1 MISKSPI
8 RPYLCVKQIKKKHMK
23 RLISLLCLGFI
34 LVASLQ
40 VNAQVGI
47 NKDNSTPDSS
57 AILDL
62 KSTETGLLVPRMTI
76 TQRDLIANPATG
88 LMVFQTNETPGFY
101 YFNGTNWI
109 PLADTLTP
117 GHTTGELFGG
127 GVVFWTDLTGEHGL
141 IVGMVDLSASQAWS
155 NITAI
160 PIGAAARSDWNGPGN
175 STAIINQAGHTSSA
189 AKLCLDYTNVDYGTG
204 IFSDW
209 YLPARAEL
217 NHIWNHFFEVQR
229 ALDVDGNPS
238 TTKLATDNYWSSTE
252 ESDGSAWY
260 FYFTSGG
267 TSNVNKHNTQKVRAV
282 RAF

>member
-1 MISKSPI
+1 MKNLI
-8 RPYLCVKQIKKKHMK
+8 RCI
-23 RLISLLCLGFI
+23 CLGWVLFI
-34 LVASLQ
+34 SIQGNGQVA
-40 VNAQVGI
+40 I

-62 KSTETGLLVPRMTI
+62 KSTETGLLVPRMTML
-76 TQRDLIANPATG
+76 QRDMISDPATG
-88 LMVFQTNETPGFY
+88 LMIFQTDETSGFY
-101 YFNGTNWI
+101 YFNGLNWI
-109 PLADTLTP
+109 PMNDVLNQ

-141 IVGMVDLSASQAWS
+141 IVSMIDLSSNQQWS

-175 STAIINQAGHTSSA
+175 STAIVNQAGHTSSA
-189 AKLCLDYTNVDYGTG
+189 AKLCLDYTNEDYGTG

-217 NHIWNHFFEVQR
+217 NHIWNHFFELQR
-229 ALDVDGNPS
+229 SLDLDGNLL

-267 TSNVNKHNTQKVRAV
+267 TASVNKHNTQYVRAV